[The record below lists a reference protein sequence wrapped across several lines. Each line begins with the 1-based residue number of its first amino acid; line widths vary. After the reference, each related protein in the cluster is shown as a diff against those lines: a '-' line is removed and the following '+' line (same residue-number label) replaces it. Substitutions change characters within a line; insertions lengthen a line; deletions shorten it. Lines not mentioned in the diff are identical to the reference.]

1 MDEVPMT
8 MSRFREIVES
18 YGGNPDRWPA
28 GERAAA
34 TTLASRPEG
43 RALLDRA
50 AGLDGLLDTAPV
62 PAPASQALV
71 DRLLA
76 VAEPEPDPVAV
87 AEDARAPAEAHGLL
101 ARLRLALPELAGLLT
116 PARLA
121 TQAAALTLVAGLGVV
136 VGISESAQ
144 YGGTVVAVDVTG
156 YVFGMHEDDVT
167 TEGPNS

>member
-18 YGGNPDRWPA
+18 YGGDPDRWPA
-28 GERAAA
+28 EERAAA
-34 TTLASRPEG
+34 TTLAGRPEG

-76 VAEPEPDPVAV
+76 VAEPDPV

>member
-8 MSRFREIVES
+8 LSRFREIVES
-18 YGGNPDRWPA
+18 YGSNPNRWPA

-43 RALLDRA
+43 RALLDGA
-50 AGLDGLLDTAPV
+50 AGLDGLLDTAPA
-62 PAPASQALV
+62 PAPASPALV

-76 VAEPEPDPVAV
+76 VAEPDRVRQ
-87 AEDARAPAEAHGLL
+87 DARVPAEAHGML

-136 VGISESAQ
+136 VGISEGGQ
-144 YGGTVVAVDVTG
+144 YTSTAVAVDVTG
-156 YVFGMHEDDVT
+156 YVFGMHEDDTT

>member
-34 TTLASRPEG
+34 TTLARRPEG

-50 AGLDGLLDTAPV
+50 AGLDGLLDTAPA
-62 PAPASQALV
+62 PAPASRALV

-76 VAEPEPDPVAV
+76 VAEPDPV

-116 PARLA
+116 PTRLA

>member
-18 YGGNPDRWPA
+18 YGGDPDRWPA
-28 GERAAA
+28 EERAAA

-50 AGLDGLLDTAPV
+50 AGLDGLLDTAPI

-76 VAEPEPDPVAV
+76 AAEPDRVAEN
-87 AEDARAPAEAHGLL
+87 ARAPAEAPSLL

>member
-28 GERAAA
+28 EDRAAA

-50 AGLDGLLDTAPV
+50 AGLDGLLDTAPA

-76 VAEPEPDPVAV
+76 VAEPDPDPVA
-87 AEDARAPAEAHGLL
+87 ENARAPAEAHGLL

>member
-43 RALLDRA
+43 RALLD
-50 AGLDGLLDTAPV
+50 GLLDTAPV

-71 DRLLA
+71 HRLLA

-87 AEDARAPAEAHGLL
+87 AENARAPAEAHGLL